1 MAWFGSSTPAS
12 PYTPTPRTAPAP
24 TVTAPTLPE
33 TVGMAQAA
41 YLPLALQ
48 AATRAKRKAGQV
60 PTTGLKPTIL
70 GTAAGKT
77 SAPLQ
82 PRTLLGA

>member
-1 MAWFGSSTPAS
+1 
-12 PYTPTPRTAPAP
+12 
-24 TVTAPTLPE
+24 
-33 TVGMAQAA
+33 MAQAA

-77 SAPLQ
+77 SATLVPK
-82 PRTLLGA
+82 TLLGG